1 MHSNEGLV
9 SLVRVLARKAVE
21 QRHKLHPDLPK
32 NAEETF
38 DRVEKSLVE
47 KDHWD
52 VFDRDLVHQ
61 RLEQAKGNV
70 DALERIYA
78 EQDMIHKL
86 YTTLAEEVGE
96 SVKRAEKAKKTK
108 GTVTFD
114 IMEDGVAKQA
124 VYGYEELLTE
134 VYSNLDKF
142 LAVKELWAEYGTSL
156 SMGMLQRKF
165 IYEGTGTRGI
175 TS

>member
-9 SLVRVLARKAVE
+9 ALVRVLARKAVE
-21 QRHKLHPDLPK
+21 KRHDLHGPSR

-61 RLEQAKGNV
+61 RLEQARGNV

-124 VYGYEELLTE
+124 VYGYEELLPR

-142 LAVKELWAEYGTSL
+142 LAVKELWAEYGTHLSL
-156 SMGMLQRKF
+156 GMLQRKF
-165 IYEGTGTRGI
+165 IYEGTGTGHN
-175 TS
+175 S